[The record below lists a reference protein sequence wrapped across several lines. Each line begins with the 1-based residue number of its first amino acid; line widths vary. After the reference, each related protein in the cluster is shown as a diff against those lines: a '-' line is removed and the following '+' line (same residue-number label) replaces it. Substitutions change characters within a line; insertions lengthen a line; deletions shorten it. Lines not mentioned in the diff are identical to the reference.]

1 MKGTAYRRVR
11 TLVLAASV
19 VVLTSC
25 GQNDAPAPEPT
36 GRATPKAAVTPV
48 PTVSAA
54 PLPSGTP
61 TEGSGIPEFGIP
73 VALQG
78 NWGMVPA
85 DCTSTRG
92 DAKGL
97 LRISGTTLTFYESVG
112 RLGTVKERSDK
123 SIRADFGFSGEGMTW
138 TRGETLTVSNDDKRL
153 TRTES
158 GGEEPGG
165 PFTYKKCQ

>member
-1 MKGTAYRRVR
+1 MR
-11 TLVLAASV
+11 TLALFALPLALAA
-19 VVLTSC
+19 C
-25 GQNDAPAPEPT
+25 GQNRSPSDDVAT
-36 GRATPKAAVTPV
+36 GAASADETGA
-48 PTVSAA
+48 SAA
-54 PLPSGTP
+54 PATTAPAQSP
-61 TEGSGIPEFGIP
+61 TASDTTGVPEFGIP

-112 RLGTVKERSDK
+112 RLGTIKNRTDS
-123 SIRADFGFSGEGMTW
+123 SIRADFGFTGEGMTW
-138 TRGETLTVSNDDKRL
+138 SRDVELSASGDTL
-153 TRTES
+153 TRTER

-165 PFTYKKCQ
+165 PFTYTRCAA